1 MRLAMRFKFRLDRRQ
16 RAWCLATSIGI
27 AICASSNVFAQEPP
41 RHLPLPIEVVA
52 VTDKPESFAT
62 DYTAAPTDYTTAPM
76 DHGSATHATLIA
88 AETPIDNR
96 ASEISLATHADALPL
111 SPETGPLR
119 IGQLRSTGETT
130 SPHAR
135 PLRTGT
141 GLSKVVASLAVV
153 LGLLFGFVW
162 ASRRLGT
169 SRSRGLPDEVV
180 QVLGQFPLGGRQ
192 QATVVRFGSKLLAL
206 SITPGGVET
215 IGELDDHLE
224 VESLT
229 QLCLGSDTGAVP
241 GRVRDAV
248 DRYAAARGM

>member
-1 MRLAMRFKFRLDRRQ
+1 MKKDRMQRVLA
-16 RAWCLATSIGI
+16 CLVTSI
-27 AICASSNVFAQEPP
+27 AIWCGCTASLFAQEPP
-41 RHLPLPIEVVA
+41 RRLPLPIELVA
-52 VTDKPESFAT
+52 VQHDQAPETFAT
-62 DYTAAPTDYTTAPM
+62 DDASVTLATL
-76 DHGSATHATLIA
+76 DHGPESHVTLIPS
-88 AETPIDNR
+88 ETAVDDR
-96 ASEISLATHADALPL
+96 ASEISLTTHAEALPIP
-111 SPETGPLR
+111 SESGPLR
-119 IGQLRSTGETT
+119 IGHLRSTGAAT
-130 SPHAR
+130 SPHVR
-135 PLRTGT
+135 PRGT

-206 SITPGGVET
+206 SITPSGVET